1 MVHLPLP
8 RKAGKSV
15 ADIAQV
21 APRSGEDA
29 RRAAGRRCR
38 RGIAHEGEVA
48 LQQGKPAHDVIDDG
62 DGAAA
67 LTKGRAAKDGKGLGH
82 GTLLTVFFV
91 GACRTQKGSG
101 CRKLPSDSGHI
112 PPKGL
117 VLAHTRSRRLRKD
130 APQRSQDGS
139 RAQKIHEVTVAE
151 AADG

>member
-1 MVHLPLP
+1 MAARNKKTALFAVWGTA
-8 RKAGKSV
+8 KATATPV
-15 ADIAQV
+15 VIREVQLAQ
-21 APRSGEDA
+21 
-29 RRAAGRRCR
+29 R
-38 RGIAHEGEVA
+38 RGQSQV
-48 LQQGKPAHDVIDDG
+48 
-62 DGAAA
+62 A

>member
-15 ADIAQV
+15 ADIVQV

-67 LTKGRAAKDGKGLGH
+67 LAKGRAAKAGKGLGH
-82 GTLLTVFFV
+82 GTPLAFFCLESV
-91 GACRTQKGSG
+91 KYKKYG
-101 CRKLPSDSGHI
+101 CSKMTPVSGHI
-112 PPKGL
+112 TDFS
-117 VLAHTRSRRLRKD
+117 VLFYSTPGGNSVDCPSEDR
-130 APQRSQDGS
+130 PW
-139 RAQKIHEVTVAE
+139 AQKIHELTVAE
-151 AADG
+151 AAGV